1 MSFGNC
7 RCQFSAEKEGVV
19 RLAVTGATGFIGGRL
34 CRYLEQRG
42 EEVRGVVRTTP
53 REGGSEGDDITTIR
67 ADVTDAT
74 SLKEAFRG
82 VDVVLHLAALF
93 NRPEASWDDYRRVNV
108 GGVRNVLEAAK
119 ASGVSRV
126 VHCSTVGVATGAG
139 PPPYSEATPYSPPA
153 WDKYETT
160 KCEGERLALDFHRRT
175 GYPVVVIRPAQVYGP
190 GDKGKAKFYRMVKS
204 GVIVNPGDTFKHLIY
219 IDDLCQAFQA
229 AAENDEA
236 VGEVFVIAGRKP
248 ILLKELIGLVAEQLA
263 VPYPKVVLPATPVNW
278 LCTSTEMACNLANV
292 KPILFRRSMDF
303 FTRSVQFDASKAKD
317 ILRFEDSVDV
327 PDGVAK
333 TARWYREMGL
343 V

>member
-1 MSFGNC
+1 M
-7 RCQFSAEKEGVV
+7 

-34 CRYLEQRG
+34 CRYLKRRG
-42 EEVRGVVRTTP
+42 EDVRGIVRSGRTD
-53 REGGSEGDDITTIR
+53 GVSQVDDIATIS

-74 SLKEAFRG
+74 SLKKAFRG

-93 NRPEASWDDYRRVNV
+93 NRPEASWEEYRRVNV
-108 GGVRNVLEAAK
+108 GGVRNVLEAAR

-139 PPPYSEATPYSPPA
+139 SPPYSEATPYSPPP

-160 KCEGERLALDFHRRT
+160 KCEGEKLALDFHRST

-190 GDKGKAKFYRMVKS
+190 GDKSKAKFYRMVKS
-204 GVIVNPGDTFKHLIY
+204 GIIVDPGHTFKHLVY
-219 IDDLCQAFQA
+219 IDDICQAFQL
-229 AAENDEA
+229 AAEADEA
-236 VGEVFVIAGRKP
+236 VGEVFIIAGRRP
-248 ILLKELIGLVAEQLA
+248 ILLKDLIATVAEQLG
-263 VPYPKVVLPATPVNW
+263 VPYPKVALPATLISW

-303 FTRSVQFDASKAKD
+303 FTRSVRFDASKARD
-317 ILRFEDSVDV
+317 VLRFEDSIDV
-327 PDGVAK
+327 PHGVAK
-333 TARWYREMGL
+333 TARWYKEKGL